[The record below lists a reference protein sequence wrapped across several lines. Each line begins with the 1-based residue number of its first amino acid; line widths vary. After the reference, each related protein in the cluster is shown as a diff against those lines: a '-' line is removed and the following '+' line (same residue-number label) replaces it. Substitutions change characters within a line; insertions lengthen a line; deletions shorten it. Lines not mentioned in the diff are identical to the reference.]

1 MKSKSREL
9 NYYEKHLLVSVM
21 FSHKHRIRCLKFG
34 VNRNSRCNQTLQQYN
49 WRQQKS
55 GSYFAGLGRSSLS
68 SCQYTSSARLKSK
81 DDAPSEP
88 EIPSATSQKA
98 VKSWIDTTPWIPKSI
113 RPYLHLARVDKQV
126 GTMLLLWPCVWST
139 ALAAP
144 AGHLPDLFVLS
155 QFATGAFIMRG
166 AGCTINDLW
175 DQKYDRDVERTKSR
189 PLACGDLNS
198 KQALVFLAAQLSCG
212 LGVLVTFDVN
222 CIVLGLASMPLV
234 VIYPLMKRFS
244 NWPQLV
250 LGLAFNWGALM
261 GWPAVH
267 AGVFSLEH
275 TLPLYAAGVCWTLVY
290 DTLYGYQD
298 RKDDAKL
305 GLKSTSLHLGDT
317 PQVALTVIA
326 SGMIGGLTLTG
337 YASELTFPFYI
348 GVGAVGGQ
356 LLWQIWTADLN
367 DSKSLWMRFNSN
379 KYTGAVVTAAIVLG
393 HY

>member
-1 MKSKSREL
+1 MFTRKLQIQRLKVATSLRSPFKLTLQEHKL
-9 NYYEKHLLVSVM
+9 TQLKTGKHLPAL
-21 FSHKHRIRCLKFG
+21 R
-34 VNRNSRCNQTLQQYN
+34 RNSL
-49 WRQQKS
+49 
-55 GSYFAGLGRSSLS
+55 L
-68 SCQYTSSARLKSK
+68 SCQYSSSARLNSK
-81 DDAPSEP
+81 NEEP
-88 EIPSATSQKA
+88 VEAKILSATSSKA
-98 VKSWIDTTPWIPKSI
+98 VKSWIDTTPWIPISA
-113 RPYLHLARVDKQV
+113 RPYMHLARVDKQV

-144 AGHLPDLFVLS
+144 MGHLPDFFVLG
-155 QFATGAFIMRG
+155 QFAMGAFIMRG

-175 DQKYDRDVERTKSR
+175 DQNYDRDVERTKSR
-189 PLACGDLNS
+189 PLACGDLNT
-198 KQALVFLAAQLSCG
+198 KQALVFLTAQLSCG

-275 TLPLYAAGVCWTLVY
+275 TLPLYVAGVCWTLVY
-290 DTLYGYQD
+290 DTIYGYQD

-317 PQVALTVIA
+317 PQIALTVIA
-326 SGMIGGLTLTG
+326 SGMIGGLALSG
-337 YASELTFPFYI
+337 YASELTYPFYL

-367 DSKSLWMRFNSN
+367 DSESLWMRFNSN